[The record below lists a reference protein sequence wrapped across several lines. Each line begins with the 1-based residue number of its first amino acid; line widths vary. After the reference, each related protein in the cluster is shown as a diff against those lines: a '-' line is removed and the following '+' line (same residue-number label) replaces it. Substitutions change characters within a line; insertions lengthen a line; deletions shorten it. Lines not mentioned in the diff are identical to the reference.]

1 MVMMGLLLE
10 STIVLLKPSH
20 MLFTTVSDAGLD
32 VNLDLDHNL
41 IVGKKIILIW
51 NQFKSKTVFKNSN

>member
-41 IVGKKIILIW
+41 IVGKKIILI
-51 NQFKSKTVFKNSN
+51 